1 MVERPRRLIE
11 VGFVM
16 IRDTLIEEREIKIK
30 FLKLKTSKLGRVQ
43 DEKKAFT
50 LIELLVVI
58 AIIAILAAMLLPALG
73 RAKQKAQGISC
84 MNNLKQ
90 LELGWSMY
98 ADDNQQNLVP
108 NIGTPDVITAQN
120 PAQVVSGAPLSQ
132 WVYGVVGGTYENGS
146 ATNNWFLVKGL
157 IYPYVNN
164 YNVYKCPADPNTYKG
179 TPTLRSYSMN
189 CWLNPYDTTH
199 NPNDP
204 WNPTTEIIY
213 LKTSDLTRPG
223 PANLFVFIDE
233 SVSTLDDGFF
243 VCNPSPSYVNK
254 WVNAPGTYHGNGGGM
269 AYADG
274 HAEIKVWKDANLLNN
289 NKTQTYT
296 GAQVPADSSGDLTWL
311 QQRSTVLQ

>member
-16 IRDTLIEEREIKIK
+16 IRDTPIEEREIKIK

-58 AIIAILAAMLLPALG
+58 AIIAILAAMLLPALS
-73 RAKQKAQGISC
+73 RAKLKAQGISC

-108 NIGTPDVITAQN
+108 NIGTPDVITAKN
-120 PAQVVSGAPLSQ
+120 PAQVAPGAALSQ
-132 WVYGVVGGTYENGS
+132 WVYGVVGGPFENGS
-146 ATNNWFLVKGL
+146 AIDNWFLVKGL

-164 YNVYKCPADPNTYKG
+164 YNVYKCPADPNKYKG

-189 CWLNPYDTTH
+189 CWLNPYKNNGTA
-199 NPNDP
+199 PVP

-213 LKTSDLTRPG
+213 RKTSDLTRPG

-243 VCNPSPSYVNK
+243 VCNPSPNYVTK
-254 WVNAPGTYHGNGGGM
+254 WVNAPGTYHANGSGM

-274 HAEIKVWKDANLLNN
+274 HAEIKVWKDAKLLNN
-289 NKTQTYT
+289 NKTQIWN
-296 GAQVPADSSGDLTWL
+296 GNQAPRGPFG
-311 QQRSTVLQ
+311 R